1 MMNEYDEIKKL
12 LKRARLLQEQTEVNN
27 IAKSIER
34 SASDIESSSK
44 DVDVDEVKKEKSKT
58 YRISGGLITL
68 HGKNEKDLLLTSD
81 EKTAY
86 QETMDDFVAE
96 VSDLADFGVLNI
108 YKNEVQ
114 WSGKLLEANVEFFF
128 TVGETNGVYING
140 DMIKL
145 DEKLTSLS
153 NKLNGFFEKFKSKWA
168 KVLGTR
174 KKTRMEE
181 KK

>member
-68 HGKNEKDLLLTSD
+68 HGKNEKDLL
-81 EKTAY
+81 
-86 QETMDDFVAE
+86 
-96 VSDLADFGVLNI
+96 G
-108 YKNEVQ
+108 
-114 WSGKLLEANVEFFF
+114 
-128 TVGETNGVYING
+128 
-140 DMIKL
+140 
-145 DEKLTSLS
+145 
-153 NKLNGFFEKFKSKWA
+153 
-168 KVLGTR
+168 
-174 KKTRMEE
+174 
-181 KK
+181 